1 MANVKALIAAHPSA
15 KIVVTGHS
23 LGAAVATFAALDIK
37 TKLIPKT
44 RLFSTHLNHPEQE
57 TKDSVTIL

>member
-1 MANVKALIAAHPSA
+1 MANVRALIAAHPSA

-37 TKLIPKT
+37 TKLIPK
-44 RLFSTHLNHPEQE
+44 N
-57 TKDSVTIL
+57 